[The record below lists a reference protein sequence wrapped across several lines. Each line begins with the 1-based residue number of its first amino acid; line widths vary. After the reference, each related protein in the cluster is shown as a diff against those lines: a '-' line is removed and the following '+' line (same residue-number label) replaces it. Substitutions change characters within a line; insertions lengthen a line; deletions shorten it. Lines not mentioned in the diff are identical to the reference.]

1 MEVRLSEA
9 KSHKERRELEFSKM
23 LDYRNGTKENLT
35 VLLRDLV
42 MSNAELAQSYKVIQ
56 AKEMAV
62 KNSASGFFELRN
74 ILDDSKM
81 WVTRL
86 IAMENEFHDKTK
98 RYHECRDAYHSC
110 EYQVLEKNAKDHV
123 ARVLRIESQ
132 LNKGLQQVTSFI
144 DKLYSKGDLS
154 AVEQSKRESLMGHTA
169 PSFSRISV
177 FKAPVIPPIKK
188 KASDEGASDNS

>member
-1 MEVRLSEA
+1 MEVRLSEV

-23 LDYRNGTKENLT
+23 LDYRNGTREHLT

-98 RYHECRDAYHSC
+98 RYHECRAG
-110 EYQVLEKNAKDHV
+110 VGN
-123 ARVLRIESQ
+123 
-132 LNKGLQQVTSFI
+132 
-144 DKLYSKGDLS
+144 
-154 AVEQSKRESLMGHTA
+154 
-169 PSFSRISV
+169 
-177 FKAPVIPPIKK
+177 
-188 KASDEGASDNS
+188 